1 MNDFRVSQMVI
12 SKTNNRT
19 AMWLFSDVGTVSQKV
34 RSGNEPYIEKNNAR
48 PALHTVFSTTHLG
61 HLITQLVP
69 K

>member
-1 MNDFRVSQMVI
+1 
-12 SKTNNRT
+12 
-19 AMWLFSDVGTVSQKV
+19 MWLFSDVGTVSQKV